1 MNRVIL
7 RLMLVVMIVVGVCAD
22 CGLAADDEATCAQ
35 VTREVLDCGLEV
47 VVYSQEGLVG
57 ETQVWVRLH
66 QGAMNER
73 DYERGASE
81 MAARAAGF
89 GVGGVT
95 QDRMLELLGV
105 ELEKVLSGS
114 GVQVHGSHVAFPFR
128 VGLGS
133 DTELMESALRV
144 GRGLVDGFQPSD
156 EVIEQ
161 ARRGMLEELERI
173 ETEEIARSLARD
185 WLPDLVD
192 GSAYGRLPLPKQDG
206 IEGLDRDAVRDFV
219 KRAWTP
225 GQASILV
232 VGDVD
237 GAEIVAQARRV
248 FDGCAAGDLDQGSF
262 PEVFKEGLG
271 GRIVSL
277 SDERV
282 ELSRIGLVWFGE
294 THEPRWDEEGV
305 EEMLVMALVAE
316 SMRHRVSLMLRAEFE
331 AVEQVHVDAG
341 DLLGRARYGQI
352 VAVFDNQ
359 SGIAVDQGWD
369 SVIGAMERERV
380 RLVRDGLSD
389 REIERSREWLIQ
401 QWGYEVDQ
409 WEGST
414 TDELARSLS
423 WMMVMGRPLVDL
435 SEWVD
440 WAQGMLDG
448 VDSQRIHGVISE
460 LFQDDPAV
468 LVLIDTEQ
476 AAETEAIRAAL
487 DEARRDALP
496 AIAEGWIDELSGPI
510 LERSGR
516 SGGRSGT
523 RSGYGDGS
531 GDMVDEISVH
541 PESGVVTAK
550 LTNGVVVHHR
560 EMSDPKNL
568 GRVVMVVRVA
578 FDSIEDASMN
588 GAGDVVVDAI
598 NRGAIKS
605 RTQRELRGIQ
615 VEHDLELSVELGA
628 WGLQLQVSGPTD
640 SYERVAELAHAMLT
654 DLRIEGGLIDEIQ
667 VQAGTGKRWI
677 GAPIDAIEVGIGRA
691 FGVRFKARSRE
702 IFGTDVDARSVREWM
717 NERVRG
723 DAIEIGIAGGI
734 DAERAIKACA
744 EEFGGIVSGNELDA
758 GGLVDA
764 VEIEIGVEGE
774 ETVRVI
780 SDDEKIGVMVG
791 FGACEI
797 GDIDDLRTLTVA
809 GLILDR
815 RLQELARGLDAS
827 VEVRSGAMTL
837 DLLPDRVVMFA
848 RVECDPELF
857 EEWTALL
864 EDELERMA
872 YGGVEAWEAEE
883 PRDRIGEALGGW
895 FAGNEFWA
903 TRLAE
908 LGKRGGDVDALWSMR
923 DSYSVIGATDIEAV
937 FGKWYRD
944 GKHFRIEMAN
954 EKR

>member
-1 MNRVIL
+1 
-7 RLMLVVMIVVGVCAD
+7 MLVVMIVVGVCA
-22 CGLAADDEATCAQ
+22 GRGFAADDEAVCAQ
-35 VTREVLDCGLEV
+35 VTREVLECGLEV

-66 QGAMNER
+66 QGAMNEG
-73 DYERGASE
+73 DDERGASE

-105 ELEKVLSGS
+105 ELDQVLSGS
-114 GVQVHGSHVAFPFR
+114 GVQVRGSHVVFPFR
-128 VGLGS
+128 VGLES
-133 DTELMESALRV
+133 DLELMESAFRV
-144 GRGLVDGFQPSD
+144 GRGLVEGFEPND
-156 EVIEQ
+156 EELEQ
-161 ARRGMLEELERI
+161 ARRGMLEEMDRI
-173 ETEEIARSLARD
+173 ETEEIDRALARV

-192 GSAYGRLPLPKQDG
+192 GSAYGRLPLPG
-206 IEGLDRDAVRDFV
+206 RNEVEGLSGDMVRNYV
-219 KRAWTP
+219 KQAWTA

-237 GAEIVAQARRV
+237 AAVVVAQARRV
-248 FDGCAAGDLDQGSF
+248 FDGCDADDVGQDSF
-262 PEVFKEGLG
+262 PEVFKDGLD
-271 GRIVSL
+271 GRVVSL

-316 SMRHRVSLMLRAEFE
+316 SMRHRVSLMLRAELE
-331 AVEQVHVDAG
+331 TVEQVHVDAG

-359 SGIAVDQGWD
+359 SGAAGGQGWD
-369 SVIGAMERERV
+369 SVISAMERERV
-380 RLVRDGLSD
+380 RLVRDGMSD
-389 REIERSREWLIQ
+389 REIERAREWLIQ

-414 TDELARSLS
+414 TDERARSLS

-448 VDSQRIHGVISE
+448 VDSQQIHGVIRDM
-460 LFQDDPAV
+460 FQDDPAV
-468 LVLIDTEQ
+468 LVLLDTKV
-476 AAETEAIRAAL
+476 AVETEEIRAVL
-487 DEARRDALP
+487 DEARRDELP
-496 AIAEGWIDELSGPI
+496 VIAEGWIDELSGPI

-516 SGGRSGT
+516 SGGRSG
-523 RSGYGDGS
+523 YGEGS
-531 GDMVDEISVH
+531 GEMVDEISVH
-541 PESGVVTAK
+541 PESGVVTAR

-560 EMSDPKNL
+560 EMNDPKNP
-568 GRVVMVVRVA
+568 GRVVIVVRVA

-605 RTQRELRGIQ
+605 RTERELRGIQ

-628 WGLQLQVSGPTD
+628 WGLQLKVSGPRD
-640 SYERVAELAHAMLT
+640 SYERAAEMAHAMLT

-667 VQAGTGKRWI
+667 VQADEGTRRI
-677 GAPIDAIEVGIGRA
+677 GAPIDAIEAGIGRA
-691 FGVRFKARSRE
+691 FGVRFDARSRDA
-702 IFGTDVDARSVREWM
+702 FGTGVDARSVREWM
-717 NERVRG
+717 SERVRG

-734 DAERAIKACA
+734 DAEAAIEACA
-744 EEFGGIVSGNELDA
+744 EEFGGIAAGEELDPE
-758 GGLVDA
+758 GLVDQ
-764 VEIEIGVEGE
+764 IEIGVEGE
-774 ETVRVI
+774 ETVRVVA
-780 SDDEKIGVMVG
+780 DDGMSGVMVG

-809 GLILDR
+809 GLVLDR

-837 DLLPDRVVMFA
+837 DLLPGRVVMYA
-848 RVECDPELF
+848 RVECEPEFF

-883 PRDRIGEALGGW
+883 PRDRIGDALGGW

-908 LGKRGGDVDALWSMR
+908 LGERGGDVDALWSMR
-923 DSYSVIGATDIEAV
+923 DSYSVIGATDIEGV

-944 GKHFRIEMAN
+944 GKHFRIEMMN
-954 EKR
+954 EER